1 MRCPYCGSNKTKV
14 TDKRETEKGKAI
26 RRRRECSACEKR
38 FTTYERI
45 ESVTL
50 IIIKKD
56 GNRQPYD
63 RTKLERGILRAC
75 EKRPVPVEEIKKMIQ
90 DIEYHMKN
98 RNTTEIQS
106 TLLGRLVMSR
116 LKKLDKVSYIR
127 FASVYKDFKDPE
139 EFQEMIDRL
148 VKD

>member
-38 FTTYERI
+38 FSTYERI

-63 RTKLERGILRAC
+63 RTKLERGIMRAC

-106 TLLGRLVMSR
+106 SLLGRLVMSR